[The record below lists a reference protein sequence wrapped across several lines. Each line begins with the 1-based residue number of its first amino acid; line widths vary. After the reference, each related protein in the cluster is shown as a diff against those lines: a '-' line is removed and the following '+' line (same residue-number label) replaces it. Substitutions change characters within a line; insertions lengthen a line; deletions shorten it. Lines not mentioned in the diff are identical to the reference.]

1 MYNYNSFGT
10 IEQQNL
16 ETVARIDDASTT
28 WSKAYFDGLGRTV
41 QVHSEGDTEGTTT
54 YVIVSG
60 TTDFNDLGLVDKGYL
75 PQRLGS
81 TTLNGF
87 EAPGAGWE
95 ATTYAYD
102 GLARVSSTAAP
113 DGTVVTH
120 DYSTAWRD
128 TVTDAKG
135 YKTRYINDAF
145 GRLVQVDD
153 YDASGTTV
161 YASTTYVYDV
171 MGNLTQVTDPSNNDT
186 TMTYDMLSRKV
197 VMDDPD
203 MGVWRYTYDDNGN
216 LTAQNDAK
224 NATITLTYDELNRLT
239 AKTYPSGS
247 STTDVTFAYDATT
260 ASNKGLGRRTGMTG
274 DATATWVYDSRGRVA
289 TETITINGDAQTFG
303 YTYDGADRLTVVT
316 YPGGEVV
323 TQTYNDRGLP
333 STLTVDAWAIGPAGY
348 NRLGQLTSLSLPGQK
363 IEITNDYWG
372 LEHNPSSDTNFG
384 RLYQTKA
391 LRLGSTRQD
400 LTHQWDAA
408 GNLTSRTDSL
418 GSVETEDFTYD
429 FLDRLTGASNAYS
442 RSYAYDEIGNITD
455 FDGSSYTYGSQP
467 HAVTTAGSTTY
478 AYDANGNMTSR
489 GFQDLTWDDENRLT
503 RVGLT
508 NGLIGRWGLDEGSGS
523 TASDTSDNS
532 NDGTLTNGPTWTT
545 GQHANALDF
554 DGTDDYVNIGDPAG
568 LDSGTSDF
576 TLSAW
581 VYVDD
586 FTGIIFSKGRA
597 TGGTQGW
604 ELGMEATGKFRFSF
618 LDSDSDGTEG
628 DKCAAMDSGFAT
640 GTWYHVGGV
649 RSGGNGTLY
658 VDGVQEA
665 TCSNSE
671 SAGSIDNN
679 KQARIAFIDGG
690 SSSQAFDGIVDEV
703 RIYHSALTA
712 SEVQALYEDGALY
725 ATYTYDPYGRRV
737 TAIEGGETIAY
748 YNKYLEKNLTTGVV
762 TRYFYFGG
770 MLLARR
776 NTSTQIYHK
785 DHLTGIN
792 TMTDAAGGLVGS
804 IYYYP
809 YGDTRSTSGSIDTE
823 KRFTGQRQSSA
834 TGLYYYN
841 ARWYDPTI
849 GRFISAD
856 TIVPNLSS
864 QSLNRYSYVDN
875 NPLRFR
881 DPTGRC
887 GMETAFFA
895 CSFDDYVSFGSS
907 GGGFT
912 VNADLTGIEYGGLV
926 ADVGVGAGGSISKGA
941 AAQRRG
947 GSLPPGERQR
957 GNQLPLEVSS
967 PVGSTNIEV
976 AVDVTRLG
984 SGAFEIDVMA
994 TAQGAS
1000 VYSDLIENG
1009 EFFVSPQP
1017 GRGDQV
1023 SGYFLPK
1030 HIDQEGFTRTARKS
1044 LTVEA
1049 EPERLFFK
1057 FGNSMEPTHLVGDWP
1072 TTQPFTGILIDA
1084 RTGAAILATA
1094 VDESGWSS
1102 RDWDEFLGPAV

>member
-1 MYNYNSFGT
+1 MIPGSRLRLWPPPYTFGPQSGNSCCVPDWCPVPD
-10 IEQQNL
+10 E
-16 ETVARIDDASTT
+16 
-28 WSKAYFDGLGRTV
+28 
-41 QVHSEGDTEGTTT
+41 
-54 YVIVSG
+54 
-60 TTDFNDLGLVDKGYL
+60 LGLL
-75 PQRLGS
+75 
-81 TTLNGF
+81 
-87 EAPGAGWE
+87 
-95 ATTYAYD
+95 
-102 GLARVSSTAAP
+102 
-113 DGTVVTH
+113 H
-120 DYSTAWRD
+120 D
-128 TVTDAKG
+128 V
-135 YKTRYINDAF
+135 
-145 GRLVQVDD
+145 GR
-153 YDASGTTV
+153 GK
-161 YASTTYVYDV
+161 
-171 MGNLTQVTDPSNNDT
+171 
-186 TMTYDMLSRKV
+186 RHRI
-197 VMDDPD
+197 
-203 MGVWRYTYDDNGN
+203 GVWRYTYDDNGN

-823 KRFTGQRQSSA
+823 KKFTGQRQSSA

-841 ARWYDPTI
+841 ARWYDPDI
-849 GRFISAD
+849 GRFVSAD
-856 TIVPNLSS
+856 PRIQNMSDSEALNRYTYARNNPLLFVDPTGLDFVFVHGGLDDDFFRFSDIQQNLPAGEPVFFYNYATNQLVPANAKDLVTQSAASKAAADTSKIPFEAADLQNAIITGGLENVTLVGHSLGGAVVAQVLVNIGTGRRSSPDIREAILIDPAISENFERKARAGGVTANMLSS
-864 QSLNRYSYVDN
+864 QS
-875 NPLRFR
+875 
-881 DPTGRC
+881 
-887 GMETAFFA
+887 
-895 CSFDDYVSFGSS
+895 
-907 GGGFT
+907 
-912 VNADLTGIEYGGLV
+912 
-926 ADVGVGAGGSISKGA
+926 GA
-941 AAQRRG
+941 AALLGLDRFTYVG
-947 GSLPPGERQR
+947 G
-957 GNQLPLEVSS
+957 VSDINEHIGAIQNVPF
-967 PVGSTNIEV
+967 PVTH
-976 AVDVTRLG
+976 
-984 SGAFEIDVMA
+984 F
-994 TAQGAS
+994 TA
-1000 VYSDLIENG
+1000 DD
-1009 EFFVSPQP
+1009 FP
-1017 GRGDQV
+1017 
-1023 SGYFLPK
+1023 
-1030 HIDQEGFTRTARKS
+1030 
-1044 LTVEA
+1044 
-1049 EPERLFFK
+1049 
-1057 FGNSMEPTHLVGDWP
+1057 
-1072 TTQPFTGILIDA
+1072 
-1084 RTGAAILATA
+1084 
-1094 VDESGWSS
+1094 
-1102 RDWDEFLGPAV
+1102 FLGPVSAGIPGVHSQQLAVSHTNAVSHPTVIGAVSQPLSSQVNRIAAEEELLGLI